1 MNSFER
7 VVRRPVATWMIAIAA
22 AVFGFVSY
30 GRLPLNLMPDMAYP
44 TITVRTEVPGY
55 APEEVETQISRLIE
69 EALATTPGLVEI
81 ESRSRAGM
89 SDVILEFSWGTDMNK
104 ATQSVREQLQTTFLP
119 DDADRPLILRFD
131 PNLDPVMRIALST
144 DGTAAK
150 HDMLSLRAL
159 AQTQIKRRLEAMDG
173 VASVRVRGGLEREI
187 QIEVREDWMA
197 AKGVNID
204 AVISALAEENV
215 NLPGGAIL
223 EGDHEYL
230 VRTVGELQSV
240 ADIAAIRIRRADG
253 SQVRLTEIAKI
264 SDGQKDREVISR
276 LDGKEAVELEVYK
289 AADANI
295 VRLSSAIHKRLG
307 LQPGLQDGHKPGMA
321 RGPPSINEALPAGV
335 KMVVLEDQAS
345 FIKAALDNLRSTAV
359 IGAFLAITILFLFLR
374 DIRATLVIATAI
386 PLSIIVTFAPMYL
399 GGVSLNLMSLGGLA
413 LGIGMLV
420 DNAVIVLENIH
431 VQREKGLDRIQAA
444 ITGTSS
450 VAAAVIA
457 STLTTVCVFLPI
469 GFVDGVAGQLFGDLS
484 LAVVFSLMASLVVAL
499 FFVPMLAAHELS
511 WPQSRPSFQAISTSA
526 KLNSWPQLKRSW
538 ADGHGWMRPY
548 LVLRFS
554 IRLVCELSS
563 ILVLGV
569 GVLIGRPLSWLI
581 YQVLPWMAKA
591 ADGAGRR
598 FGESYAKVDG
608 GYARLIDKVLAHP
621 GRVLGIAAMAV
632 VISTPVFNSLGQAL
646 IPQMHQGRFSAEL
659 ALPVGTPL
667 LHTIDT
673 VAGIEAQLE
682 RHPDIAHV
690 HTVVGTE
697 RRADSRSDQGEHTAI
712 LMISLKPGGDN
723 EARENTVMDAV
734 RTAVQASPR
743 GDDLSVR
750 MVLPS
755 LFSFRT
761 PIEII
766 VFDRDMD
773 RLKDSADKVVLALAD
788 VEGLTDVRSSL
799 AEGYPEV
806 RIAYNRVILGHLG
819 LTTSTVANQVR
830 DKILGRT
837 ATTISGGEGRVD
849 LAVRL
854 DPQQRRSIDH
864 IKRININPE
873 LTPAIPLSAVAQFS
887 QAVGP
892 SEIRRVDQRRAAV
905 VSANMDG
912 FDLSGMASVI
922 GEQLQSVSISSD
934 YELGG
939 QNREMERSM
948 DSMKLALLL
957 AVFLVYVIMASTFES
972 VLHPL
977 VILLSVPLALIGVV
991 AGLYVTGEAVSVVVL
1006 IGAIV
1011 LCGVV
1016 VNNAIV
1022 LVDTI
1027 NQLRAAGLD
1036 KEQAIRDAARL
1047 RLRPILITTLTTVL
1061 GLLPL
1066 ATGFGE
1072 GGEMQRPM
1080 ALTIIAGLS
1089 SATLLTLGVIPAVYL
1104 SLTRSLERDAA

>member
-399 GGVSLNLMSLGGLA
+399 GGVSLNLMSLGGLE

-511 WPQSRPSFQAISTSA
+511 WPQSRPSFQAI
-526 KLNSWPQLKRSW
+526 
-538 ADGHGWMRPY
+538 
-548 LVLRFS
+548 
-554 IRLVCELSS
+554 
-563 ILVLGV
+563 
-569 GVLIGRPLSWLI
+569 
-581 YQVLPWMAKA
+581 
-591 ADGAGRR
+591 
-598 FGESYAKVDG
+598 
-608 GYARLIDKVLAHP
+608 
-621 GRVLGIAAMAV
+621 
-632 VISTPVFNSLGQAL
+632 
-646 IPQMHQGRFSAEL
+646 
-659 ALPVGTPL
+659 
-667 LHTIDT
+667 
-673 VAGIEAQLE
+673 
-682 RHPDIAHV
+682 
-690 HTVVGTE
+690 
-697 RRADSRSDQGEHTAI
+697 
-712 LMISLKPGGDN
+712 
-723 EARENTVMDAV
+723 
-734 RTAVQASPR
+734 
-743 GDDLSVR
+743 
-750 MVLPS
+750 
-755 LFSFRT
+755 
-761 PIEII
+761 
-766 VFDRDMD
+766 
-773 RLKDSADKVVLALAD
+773 
-788 VEGLTDVRSSL
+788 
-799 AEGYPEV
+799 
-806 RIAYNRVILGHLG
+806 
-819 LTTSTVANQVR
+819 
-830 DKILGRT
+830 
-837 ATTISGGEGRVD
+837 
-849 LAVRL
+849 
-854 DPQQRRSIDH
+854 
-864 IKRININPE
+864 
-873 LTPAIPLSAVAQFS
+873 
-887 QAVGP
+887 
-892 SEIRRVDQRRAAV
+892 
-905 VSANMDG
+905 
-912 FDLSGMASVI
+912 
-922 GEQLQSVSISSD
+922 
-934 YELGG
+934 
-939 QNREMERSM
+939 
-948 DSMKLALLL
+948 
-957 AVFLVYVIMASTFES
+957 
-972 VLHPL
+972 
-977 VILLSVPLALIGVV
+977 
-991 AGLYVTGEAVSVVVL
+991 
-1006 IGAIV
+1006 
-1011 LCGVV
+1011 
-1016 VNNAIV
+1016 
-1022 LVDTI
+1022 
-1027 NQLRAAGLD
+1027 
-1036 KEQAIRDAARL
+1036 
-1047 RLRPILITTLTTVL
+1047 
-1061 GLLPL
+1061 
-1066 ATGFGE
+1066 
-1072 GGEMQRPM
+1072 
-1080 ALTIIAGLS
+1080 
-1089 SATLLTLGVIPAVYL
+1089 
-1104 SLTRSLERDAA
+1104 